1 MKLSTII
8 QCVNR
13 VSLKIPKPVP
23 ISTEFDFR
31 FYRYLKC
38 IGQNRKS
45 FRLKYWNQH
54 FIPSKY
60 LSRFEIHNFN
70 IWIHFKNA
78 SRYADLGILLK
89 HWPMAESKA
98 SRNLFVT
105 TFQRF
110 APLKWPLVEN
120 YVELKACV
128 ITVSDV
134 MKRAI

>member
-1 MKLSTII
+1 MKLGSII

-13 VSLKIPKPVP
+13 VSLKTPKPVP
-23 ISTEFDFR
+23 ISTEFDLR
-31 FYRYLKC
+31 FYRYVKC

-54 FIPSKY
+54 FIPLKY
-60 LSRFEIHNFN
+60 SPRFEKHNFN

-105 TFQRF
+105 TSTEMTISWKLCR
-110 APLKWPLVEN
+110 VEGLRHYRLRCN
-120 YVELKACV
+120 EKSYL
-128 ITVSDV
+128 
-134 MKRAI
+134 R